1 VSVRER
7 LAGTGVSRNGAP
19 RGAGRLLVIGG
30 SSEIAGAIAAEL
42 VHDGVRDA
50 VLAGRDAGALFA
62 SAGAL
67 RAAGAER
74 VQTVELDA
82 LDTAGHR
89 PALERAFAML
99 GEVDVAVLAVGV
111 LGSRGGLP
119 QDIPAAV
126 EVLSVN
132 TVGAGSLLMETARLM
147 RAQGHGTIVVLSSV
161 AAERPRASNAVYC
174 ASKAGLD
181 ALARALDDELS
192 DAGVRVMV
200 VRPGFVRTRMTAGLP
215 APPLATNAP
224 AVARA
229 TASGLRRRSRT
240 VWSPGALRWVMAGL
254 RMLPRAVFKRL
265 PA

>member
-1 VSVRER
+1 MS
-7 LAGTGVSRNGAP
+7 APGAL
-19 RGAGRLLVIGG
+19 RGEARRMLVLGG
-30 SSEIAGAIAAEL
+30 SSEIAAAIAGEL
-42 VHDGVRDA
+42 AREGVSEA
-50 VLAGRDAGALFA
+50 VLAGRDAGALA
-62 SAGAL
+62 TAAAAL
-67 RAAGAER
+67 RAAGATR
-74 VQTVELDA
+74 VETLALDA
-82 LDTAGHR
+82 LDTDGHR
-89 PALERAFAML
+89 PALQRAFEQL

-119 QDIPAAV
+119 QDIPAAI
-126 EVLSVN
+126 EVLRVN

-161 AAERPRASNAVYC
+161 AAELPRASNAVYC

-192 DAGVRVMV
+192 ADGVRVMV

-215 APPLATNAP
+215 EPPLATSAA

-229 TASGLRRRSRT
+229 TSRGLRRRSRT
-240 VWSPGALRWVMAGL
+240 VWAPGALRFLAAAL
-254 RMLPRAVFKRL
+254 RMLPRALYRRL

>member
-1 VSVRER
+1 VSAAGAVKGGRQDGARRAER
-7 LAGTGVSRNGAP
+7 V
-19 RGAGRLLVIGG
+19 LVIGG
-30 SSEIAGAIAAEL
+30 SSEIAGAIVAEL
-42 VHDGVRDA
+42 VRDGLREA
-50 VLAGRDAGALFA
+50 VLAGRDRGALEA
-62 SAGAL
+62 SASAL
-67 RAAGAER
+67 RSAGAER
-74 VQTVELDA
+74 VETVELDA

-89 PALERAFAML
+89 EALERAFGLL

-119 QDIPAAV
+119 EDIPAAV
-126 EVLSVN
+126 EVLRVN

-147 RAQGHGTIVVLSSV
+147 RGQGHGTIVVLSSV

-181 ALARALDDELS
+181 ALARALGDELC

-215 APPLATNAP
+215 APPLATSSA

-229 TASGLRRRSRT
+229 TTSGLRRRART
-240 VWSPGALRWVMAGL
+240 VWAPGTLRWVMAGL
-254 RMLPRAVFKRL
+254 RLLPRAVFRRI